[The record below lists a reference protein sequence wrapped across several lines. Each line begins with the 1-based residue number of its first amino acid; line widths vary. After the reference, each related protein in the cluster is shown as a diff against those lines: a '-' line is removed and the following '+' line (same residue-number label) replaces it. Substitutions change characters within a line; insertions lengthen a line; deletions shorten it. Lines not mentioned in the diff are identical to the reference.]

1 MLSLLI
7 NLFNLV
13 DKPIQSPTFLS
24 LLEIHLM
31 DFRNCPCDC
40 TEKHTWAMNITDHHT
55 KYVYITPLKAKSA
68 DEVLTRFKPY
78 CYTYGFPKKIL
89 TDNGKEFA
97 NKKMEATPTTQG
109 LVERSNRSWKEDMRA
124 LIMSTSSTSVQ
135 KWCEKASE
143 AAYTRNISY
152 HRAIKMTPYEA
163 VYGIKSHREC
173 EHHEEQ
179 SRKRQKIT
187 ENQEKYNNKMVTVF
201 SKSAIGRGIRRQ
213 LFDLRRLLSLR

>member
-1 MLSLLI
+1 
-7 NLFNLV
+7 
-13 DKPIQSPTFLS
+13 
-24 LLEIHLM
+24 
-31 DFRNCPCDC
+31 
-40 TEKHTWAMNITDHHT
+40 
-55 KYVYITPLKAKSA
+55 
-68 DEVLTRFKPY
+68 
-78 CYTYGFPKKIL
+78 
-89 TDNGKEFA
+89 
-97 NKKMEATPTTQG
+97 
-109 LVERSNRSWKEDMRA
+109 MRA

-201 SKSAIGRGIRRQ
+201 SKSAIGRRIRPQ